1 MSSSCHFPKPL
12 SSNAI
17 RAVDTF
23 LSKSET
29 AWNTRTADIF
39 WLSTIF
45 HFFCHLLEWCRA
57 IIKSCRADFS
67 SNRNSS
73 SSPCPHGTPRRIN
86 HSSVLIQKIL
96 IGKKLAKKWFLFTLN
111 WMVQWPL
118 LPLGMFIF
126 CILTNLLRI
135 RSRMQTCFRHWL
147 CSLQSSICRL
157 AHRGSSLPDS
167 RSSRSTGFRSGLTG
181 FRSGSTRS
189 DFRLSSKRDLFS
201 RLRRFERWDT
211 QLNEQKC

>member
-1 MSSSCHFPKPL
+1 LQSL
-12 SSNAI
+12 T
-17 RAVDTF
+17 TF
-23 LSKSET
+23 FRMRWKMKS
-29 AWNTRTADIF
+29 F
-39 WLSTIF
+39 G
-45 HFFCHLLEWCRA
+45 
-57 IIKSCRADFS
+57 
-67 SNRNSS
+67 
-73 SSPCPHGTPRRIN
+73 HGTPKRIN
-86 HSSVLIQKIL
+86 HSSVLIQKTL

-126 CILTNLLRI
+126 WILTNLLRI

-211 QLNEQKC
+211 QLNEQIVKFLIPFCILYFHFKYVTRRKYFFKDSNLKKNIYK